1 MKRGT
6 RSRRR
11 HGRRV
16 RRGVRRGQDRLSP
29 RPRTKPQ
36 ASTAT
41 VHRAAQRSAPPPARM
56 GEAQHR
62 AAEHRAPA
70 GRISRPRAKQARERT
85 HAESPTPGRPVDGR
99 RRRAL
104 RRPSAFCGRFE
115 RGALRRRF
123 KISSSA
129 LHRHFGE
136 YVPDKAR
143 PGYRVGE
150 GPRAALRQPPP
161 QPHPH
166 PFKPSRVRCSGP
178 SSGGRAVVEAHQ
190 HF

>member
-16 RRGVRRGQDRLSP
+16 RRGVRRGQDKTASARARGPSRRRQPQPCIGRRREAP
-29 RPRTKPQ
+29 RR
-36 ASTAT
+36 
-41 VHRAAQRSAPPPARM
+41 PPEW

-70 GRISRPRAKQARERT
+70 GRTSRPRAKQARERT

-150 GPRAALRQPPP
+150 GLRAALR

-166 PFKPSRVRCSGP
+166 PFKPSRVRCSGL